1 MRRIEYLSYP
11 LEQNNPVY
19 GRPDQP
25 MIINQVKSI
34 ESGDSCNVYSFTM
47 ENHWG
52 THVDGPTHF
61 FSNAPEITDYAAEYW
76 LFSNPQVINI
86 KVKAGQIISSNDLL
100 GRVAES
106 TDLLILNTGWYRY
119 RKNPCYCVENP
130 GISPEL
136 GTWLRKERKNIRAI
150 GFDFISLSS
159 FSNRMIGRQAH
170 QAFLNP
176 ESEGNPILIIEDMCL
191 RADLKGLKEVW
202 VAPLRLSFV
211 DSSPCTVIGVFND

>member
-1 MRRIEYLSYP
+1 MRRIEYLSYSF
-11 LEQNNPVY
+11 EQNNPVY

-25 MIINQVKSI
+25 MIINPVKSI
-34 ESGDSCNVYSFTM
+34 ESGDSCNVYSFSM

-52 THVDGPTHF
+52 THVDGPAHF
-61 FSNAPEITDYAAEYW
+61 FSNAKKVIDYSAEFW
-76 LFSNPQVINI
+76 FFNNPQVMNI
-86 KVKAGQIISSNDLL
+86 EAKAGQIISPNDLPH
-100 GRVAES
+100 RVAET
-106 TDLLILNTGWYRY
+106 TDLLILKTGWYRY
-119 RKNPCYCVENP
+119 RKNSCYCLENP

-159 FSNRMIGRQAH
+159 FSNRMIGRHTH

-191 RADLKGLKEVW
+191 GADLMGLKEVW

>member
-19 GRPDQP
+19 GKPDQP
-25 MIINQVKSI
+25 MTINPVKSI
-34 ESGDSCNVYSFTM
+34 ESGDSCNVYSFAM

-52 THVDGPTHF
+52 THVDGPAHF
-61 FSNAPEITDYAAEYW
+61 FSNAPGIADYPAEFW

-86 KVKAGQIISSNDLL
+86 EVKAGQIISPVDLL
-100 GRVAES
+100 EIVAET
-106 TDLLILNTGWYRY
+106 TDLLILKTGWYKY
-119 RKNPCYCVENP
+119 RKNSCYCLENP

-136 GTWLRKERKNIRAI
+136 GTLLRKKRKNIRAI

-159 FSNRMIGRQAH
+159 YVNRMIGRQAH
-170 QAFLNP
+170 QVFLNP
-176 ESEGNPILIIEDMCL
+176 DSEGNPILIIEDMCL
-191 RADLKGLKEVW
+191 GADLKGLKEVW
-202 VAPLRLSFV
+202 VAPLRLSSA